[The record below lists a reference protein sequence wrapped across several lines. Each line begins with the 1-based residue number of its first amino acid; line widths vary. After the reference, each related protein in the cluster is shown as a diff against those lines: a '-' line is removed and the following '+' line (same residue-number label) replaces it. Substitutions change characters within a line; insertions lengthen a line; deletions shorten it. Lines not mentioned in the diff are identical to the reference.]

1 MSNLISASKSY
12 RNGVISILI
21 ALPFVSLTGLF
32 GKFLTLTPLLIVQVR
47 TIFAFGTLL
56 IALVVMRKK
65 IFLRD
70 YREWLW
76 LILSGTILGVH
87 WIAFFEAIQV
97 STVAIGLLS
106 FASYPLFTTLLEPLF
121 FKEVLSR
128 KNLLAALIVIC
139 GLGMIATSPD
149 DPSMIIS
156 GSVFQGLFW
165 GLGAGFGFAVLTLLN
180 RIHVRNH
187 SPLLL
192 TCWQNGFAALVLLPW
207 SLSESWIIS
216 EREWGL
222 LFILGV
228 ICTVGGHTLLIN
240 GLRHVKAQ
248 VASLLIAGLE
258 PVFAI
263 IFALFLLGE
272 TPLIQTIVGGLLIVG
287 TTFLVTSTA
296 NLKINQLKEIIKN
309 IFRKNEKRS

>member
-1 MSNLISASKSY
+1 MSASASH
-12 RNGVISILI
+12 RIGIISILV

-32 GKFLTLTPLLIVQVR
+32 GKFLTIAPLLIVQGR
-47 TIFAFGTLL
+47 SIFAFGTLL

-65 IFLRD
+65 LFFQD
-70 YREWLW
+70 YREWIW
-76 LILSGTILGVH
+76 LMVSGSILGIH

-121 FKEVLSR
+121 FKEVLR
-128 KNLLAALIVIC
+128 RQNVVAALIVIC
-139 GLGMIATSPD
+139 GLAIMATSSEEPNA
-149 DPSMIIS
+149 ILS
-156 GSVFQGLFW
+156 GSVIQGLLW
-165 GLGAGFGFAVLTLLN
+165 GLLAGFGFSVLTLLN
-180 RIHVRNH
+180 RGYVRNH

-207 SLSESWIIS
+207 SLSESWMIS
-216 EREWGL
+216 GKEWSL

-248 VASLLIAGLE
+248 IASLLIAGLE
-258 PVFAI
+258 PVGAI
-263 IFALFLLGE
+263 VFALFLLGE
-272 TPLIQTIVGGLLIVG
+272 IPSLQTLLGGLLIVG
-287 TTFLVTSTA
+287 TTFLITNRA
-296 NLKINQLKEIIKN
+296 N
-309 IFRKNEKRS
+309 

>member
-1 MSNLISASKSY
+1 MSNLISASASH
-12 RNGVISILI
+12 RHGVISILV
-21 ALPFVSLTGLF
+21 AMPFVSLTGLF
-32 GKFLTLTPLLIVQVR
+32 GKFLTLSPLLIVQGR

-56 IALVVMRKK
+56 IVLFVMRKK
-65 IFLRD
+65 IFFRD

-76 LILSGTILGVH
+76 LMVSGTILGVH

-121 FKEVLSR
+121 FKEVLRR
-128 KNLLAALIVIC
+128 KNVIAALIVIC
-139 GLGMIATSPD
+139 GLVMMATSTE
-149 DPSMIIS
+149 DPNAIIS
-156 GSVFQGLFW
+156 GSVIKGLLW

-180 RIHVRNH
+180 RGHVRNH

-207 SLSESWIIS
+207 SLSESWVIS
-216 EREWGL
+216 GRDWGL

-240 GLRHVKAQ
+240 GLRHVQAQ
-248 VASLLIAGLE
+248 VASLLLAGLE
-258 PVFAI
+258 PIFAI
-263 IFALFLLGE
+263 VFALFLLGE
-272 TPLIQTIVGGLLIVG
+272 VPSLQTILGGLLIVS
-287 TTFLVTSTA
+287 TTFLVTSKA
-296 NLKINQLKEIIKN
+296 N
-309 IFRKNEKRS
+309 

>member
-1 MSNLISASKSY
+1 MSASASH
-12 RNGVISILI
+12 RNGVISVLV

-32 GKFLTLTPLLIVQVR
+32 GKFLTLSPLLIVQGR

-56 IALVVMRKK
+56 IALFVMRKN
-65 IFLRD
+65 IFFRD

-76 LILSGTILGVH
+76 LLISGTILGVH

-121 FKEVLSR
+121 FKEVLRR
-128 KNLLAALIVIC
+128 KNIIAALIVIC
-139 GLGMIATSPD
+139 GLVMMATSSEEPNV
-149 DPSMIIS
+149 IFS
-156 GSVFQGLFW
+156 GSVIKGLFW
-165 GLGAGFGFAVLTLLN
+165 GLGAGLGFAVLTLLN
-180 RIHVRNH
+180 RGHVRNH

-192 TCWQNGFAALVLLPW
+192 NCWQNGFAALVLLPW

-216 EREWGL
+216 GRDWGL

-228 ICTVGGHTLLIN
+228 ICTIGGHTLLIN
-240 GLRHVKAQ
+240 GLRHVQAQ

-263 IFALFLLGE
+263 VFALFLLGE
-272 TPLIQTIVGGLLIVG
+272 IPSLQTLLGGLLIVG
-287 TTFLVTSTA
+287 TTFFVTSRA
-296 NLKINQLKEIIKN
+296 N
-309 IFRKNEKRS
+309 

>member
-1 MSNLISASKSY
+1 MSASASH
-12 RNGVISILI
+12 RIGIISILV

-32 GKFLTLTPLLIVQVR
+32 GKFLTIAPLLIVQGR
-47 TIFAFGTLL
+47 SIFAFGTLL

-65 IFLRD
+65 LFFQD
-70 YREWLW
+70 YREWIW
-76 LILSGTILGVH
+76 LMVSGSILGIH

-121 FKEVLSR
+121 FKEVLRR
-128 KNLLAALIVIC
+128 KNVVAALIVIC
-139 GLGMIATSPD
+139 GLAIMASSSEEPNA
-149 DPSMIIS
+149 IIS
-156 GSVFQGLFW
+156 GSVIQGLLW
-165 GLGAGFGFAVLTLLN
+165 GLLAGFGFSVLTLLN
-180 RIHVRNH
+180 RGYVRNH

-207 SLSESWIIS
+207 SLSESWMIS
-216 EREWGL
+216 GKEWSL

-248 VASLLIAGLE
+248 IASLLIAGLE
-258 PVFAI
+258 PVGAI
-263 IFALFLLGE
+263 VFALFLLGE
-272 TPLIQTIVGGLLIVG
+272 IPSLQTLLGGLLIVG
-287 TTFLVTSTA
+287 TTFLITNRA
-296 NLKINQLKEIIKN
+296 N
-309 IFRKNEKRS
+309 

>member
-1 MSNLISASKSY
+1 MSASASH
-12 RNGVISILI
+12 RIGIISILV

-32 GKFLTLTPLLIVQVR
+32 GKFLTIAPLLIVQGR
-47 TIFAFGTLL
+47 SIFAFGTLL

-65 IFLRD
+65 LFFQD
-70 YREWLW
+70 YREWIW
-76 LILSGTILGVH
+76 LMVSGSILGIH

-121 FKEVLSR
+121 FKEVLRR
-128 KNLLAALIVIC
+128 KNVVAALIVIC
-139 GLGMIATSPD
+139 GLAIMATSSEEPNA
-149 DPSMIIS
+149 IIS
-156 GSVFQGLFW
+156 GSVIQGLLW
-165 GLGAGFGFAVLTLLN
+165 GLLAGFGFSVLTLLN
-180 RIHVRNH
+180 RGYVRNH

-207 SLSESWIIS
+207 SLSESWMIS
-216 EREWGL
+216 GKEWSL

-248 VASLLIAGLE
+248 IASLLIAGLE
-258 PVFAI
+258 PVGAI
-263 IFALFLLGE
+263 VFALFLLGE
-272 TPLIQTIVGGLLIVG
+272 IPSLQTLLGGLLIVG
-287 TTFLVTSTA
+287 TTFLITNRA
-296 NLKINQLKEIIKN
+296 N
-309 IFRKNEKRS
+309 